1 MPAQTINKN
10 DQAPEGIEPTA
21 PEHQA
26 FPLEEVMKAQ
36 SALRSAARM
45 PPERYPL
52 PQIIGMLS
60 DEIEALR
67 TRGLNDTE
75 IATLIGGNS
84 LIKLEAETIGKYY
97 ASPEQRGKAPEPGG
111 TPASH

>member
-1 MPAQTINKN
+1 MPAQNINKN
-10 DQAPEGIEPTA
+10 DQAPEGLEPTS
-21 PEHQA
+21 PEEQT
-26 FPLEEVMKAQ
+26 FPLEEVMKVQ

-67 TRGLNDTE
+67 TRGLSDTD

-84 LIKLEAETIGKYY
+84 LIKLEAETLQKFY
-97 ASPEQRGKAPEPGG
+97 ASPEERGKAPQAGG
-111 TPASH
+111 TIE